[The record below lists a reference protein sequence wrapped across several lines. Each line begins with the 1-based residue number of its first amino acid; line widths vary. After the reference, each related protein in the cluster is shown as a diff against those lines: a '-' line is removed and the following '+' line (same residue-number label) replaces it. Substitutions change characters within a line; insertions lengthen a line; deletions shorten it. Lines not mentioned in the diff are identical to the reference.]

1 MWSGPGRGGPEPAQE
16 LSALPARCRP
26 LGEGKEKG
34 TDQRTG
40 RLIPSGVVPHRP
52 GPSPCP
58 ASAAPHLLRRPAAA
72 AALRPSS
79 REGHALRPAPPRP
92 LSCSAA
98 VLASRRRRGPGSG
111 VLSCAR
117 FGARSVESEAA
128 TGARPPGPAQGA
140 AEESVRRQRRPWEC
154 EAARSGRDEP
164 GWGHEP
170 WLSCLGRAASLSP
183 QRAAARSL
191 GAGCRGPRGA
201 GFSDSFILR
210 RREPEA
216 AGAAR
221 RGGKRGR
228 P

>member
-1 MWSGPGRGGPEPAQE
+1 MRSGRGRGGPEPAQE
-16 LSALPARCRP
+16 PSALPVRRRP

-34 TDQRTG
+34 TDRRTG
-40 RLIPSGVVPHRP
+40 QLIPSGVVPQRP
-52 GPSPCP
+52 GPSPGP

-79 REGHALRPAPPRP
+79 REGRALRPAPPR
-92 LSCSAA
+92 
-98 VLASRRRRGPGSG
+98 
-111 VLSCAR
+111 
-117 FGARSVESEAA
+117 
-128 TGARPPGPAQGA
+128 
-140 AEESVRRQRRPWEC
+140 EC

-170 WLSCLGRAASLSP
+170 RLPCLGRAASLSP
-183 QRAAARSL
+183 QRAAAGSL
-191 GAGCRGPRGA
+191 GAGCRGPRGV

-228 P
+228 PRAGLHCARRGPGSQRRWARAPALLPGGCAPS

>member
-1 MWSGPGRGGPEPAQE
+1 M
-16 LSALPARCRP
+16 
-26 LGEGKEKG
+26 
-34 TDQRTG
+34 
-40 RLIPSGVVPHRP
+40 
-52 GPSPCP
+52 
-58 ASAAPHLLRRPAAA
+58 
-72 AALRPSS
+72 
-79 REGHALRPAPPRP
+79 
-92 LSCSAA
+92 
-98 VLASRRRRGPGSG
+98 GPGSG
-111 VLSCAR
+111 ALGCAR

-128 TGARPPGPAQGA
+128 TGARPPGPTESA
-140 AEESVRRQRRPWEC
+140 AEGSVRRQRQPREC

-170 WLSCLGRAASLSP
+170 RLPCLGRAASLSP
-183 QRAAARSL
+183 QRAAAGSL

-228 P
+228 PRAGLHCARRGPGSQRRWARAPALLPGGCAPS